1 MRSAESKRLDM
12 LHGPIWSK
20 LPQFALPV
28 AATAILEQLFNASDI
43 AVVGNFTG
51 ADKTIAVAAVGAN
64 SALIAL
70 IVNLFIGIALG
81 ANVVIANA
89 VGRGDRE
96 AVQKAVHT
104 SIVFSLLGGIVVAVL
119 GELAAAALLRTLHVP
134 DDVFPQALLY
144 LRIYLMGMPVILL
157 YNFEAAI
164 FRSVGETRVPL
175 VALAMSGVLNVLLN
189 LFFVAV
195 LHMTV
200 NGVAIATVIAN
211 AFSSALLFRRLL
223 RSVQAVVENV
233 AQELLSGS
241 RLEPRKLRMDG
252 RSLWM
257 ILRIGLPAG
266 LQSAVFAIS
275 NIVIQSA
282 INSLGKV
289 VMAASSAA
297 YNIEVFAYDVMNSYN
312 QACTTFVGQN
322 YGAGQ
327 IRRCRKTLYLCL
339 IEDAVSLGATVAL
352 VLLTG
357 RFLLSIF
364 NNDPQVVALGYDRL
378 KIVFFAYIFSLL
390 YEVMS
395 GYLRG
400 FGISLV
406 PAALTALGVCGIRIA
421 WIHFV
426 FPQHPTLQTIMTSY
440 PVSLSAT
447 ALMIFIAL
455 LCYRPARKH
464 AAMEREPA
472 PAGN

>member
-81 ANVVIANA
+81 A
-89 VGRGDRE
+89 
-96 AVQKAVHT
+96 
-104 SIVFSLLGGIVVAVL
+104 
-119 GELAAAALLRTLHVP
+119 
-134 DDVFPQALLY
+134 
-144 LRIYLMGMPVILL
+144 
-157 YNFEAAI
+157 
-164 FRSVGETRVPL
+164 
-175 VALAMSGVLNVLLN
+175 
-189 LFFVAV
+189 
-195 LHMTV
+195 
-200 NGVAIATVIAN
+200 
-211 AFSSALLFRRLL
+211 
-223 RSVQAVVENV
+223 
-233 AQELLSGS
+233 
-241 RLEPRKLRMDG
+241 
-252 RSLWM
+252 
-257 ILRIGLPAG
+257 
-266 LQSAVFAIS
+266 
-275 NIVIQSA
+275 
-282 INSLGKV
+282 
-289 VMAASSAA
+289 
-297 YNIEVFAYDVMNSYN
+297 
-312 QACTTFVGQN
+312 
-322 YGAGQ
+322 
-327 IRRCRKTLYLCL
+327 
-339 IEDAVSLGATVAL
+339 TVAL

-364 NNDPQVVALGYDRL
+364 NNDPQVIALGYDRL

-421 WIHFV
+421 WIHFA

-472 PAGN
+472 PAGK

>member
-200 NGVAIATVIAN
+200 NGVAIATVMAN

-223 RSVQAVVENV
+223 RS
-233 AQELLSGS
+233 GKDI
-241 RLEPRKLRMDG
+241 RLEPRRLRMDG

-297 YNIEVFAYDVMNSYN
+297 CNIEVFAYDVMNSYN

-339 IEDAVSLGATVAL
+339 IEDAVSLGAT
-352 VLLTG
+352 
-357 RFLLSIF
+357 
-364 NNDPQVVALGYDRL
+364 VALGYDRL

>member
-1 MRSAESKRLDM
+1 MEKTVRKHEIDM
-12 LHGPIWSK
+12 LHGSIWNK
-20 LPQFALPV
+20 LPLFALPV
-28 AATAILEQLFNASDI
+28 AATAILEQLFHASDVAI
-43 AVVGNFTG
+43 VGNFSGDACTV
-51 ADKTIAVAAVGAN
+51 AVAAVGAN
-64 SALIAL
+64 GPIIGL

-81 ANVVIANA
+81 ANVVIATAIGCGDDKA
-89 VGRGDRE
+89 VER
-96 AVQKAVHT
+96 AVHT
-104 SIVFSLLGGIVVAVL
+104 AIVFSALGGAIVSLLGQLI
-119 GELAAAALLRTLHVP
+119 AAPLLSMLNVP
-134 DDVFPQALLY
+134 DDVLPYALLY
-144 LRIYLMGMPVILL
+144 LRIYLLGMPVILL

-164 FRSVGETRVPL
+164 FRSIGDTKVPL
-175 VALAMSGVLNVLLN
+175 AALAISGVLNVLLN
-189 LFFVAV
+189 LFFVVV

-200 NGVAIATVIAN
+200 GGVAIATAVSN
-211 AFSSALLFRRLL
+211 AVSALLLYRRLTHTDKCV
-223 RSVQAVVENV
+223 RVE
-233 AQELLSGS
+233 
-241 RLEPRKLRMDG
+241 RKL
-252 RSLWM
+252 
-257 ILRIGLPAG
+257 LRIDGASLRRILSIGVPAG
-266 LQSAVFAIS
+266 VQSAVFSFA

-297 YNIEVFAYDVMNSYN
+297 CNIEVFAYDVMNSYN

-364 NNDPQVVALGYDRL
+364 NNDPQVIALGYDRL

-421 WIHFV
+421 WIHFA

-472 PAGN
+472 PTAK

>member
-1 MRSAESKRLDM
+1 M
-12 LHGPIWSK
+12 
-20 LPQFALPV
+20 
-28 AATAILEQLFNASDI
+28 
-43 AVVGNFTG
+43 
-51 ADKTIAVAAVGAN
+51 
-64 SALIAL
+64 
-70 IVNLFIGIALG
+70 
-81 ANVVIANA
+81 
-89 VGRGDRE
+89 
-96 AVQKAVHT
+96 HT

-200 NGVAIATVIAN
+200 NGVAIATVMAN
-211 AFSSALLFRRLL
+211 AFNSALLFRRLL
-223 RSVQAVVENV
+223 RS
-233 AQELLSGS
+233 GKDI
-241 RLEPRKLRMDG
+241 RLEPRRLRMDG

-297 YNIEVFAYDVMNSYN
+297 CNIEVFAYDVMNSYN

-357 RFLLSIF
+357 HFLLSIF
-364 NNDPQVVALGYDRL
+364 NNDPQVIALGYDRL

>member
-1 MRSAESKRLDM
+1 MGKAKKQLDM
-12 LHGPIWSK
+12 LNGPIWNK
-20 LPQFALPV
+20 LPRFALPV

-51 ADKTIAVAAVGAN
+51 AAKTISVAAVGAN
-64 SALIAL
+64 SSIIGL

-81 ANVVIANA
+81 ANVVIAHA
-89 VGRGDRE
+89 VGQGRTED
-96 AVQKAVHT
+96 VQKAVHT
-104 SIVFSLLGGIVVAVL
+104 SVVFSVLGGIAVALL
-119 GELAAAALLRTLHVP
+119 GELAAAPLLRLLNVP
-134 DDVFPQALLY
+134 EDVFPLALLY
-144 LRIYLMGMPVILL
+144 LRIYLAGMPVILL

-164 FRSVGETRVPL
+164 FRSVGETKIPL
-175 VALAMSGVLNVLLN
+175 IALASSGVLNVLLN

-195 LHMTV
+195 LHRTV
-200 NGVAIATVIAN
+200 DGVAIATVISN
-211 AFSSALLFRRLL
+211 AVSSVLLYRRLRRTNL
-223 RSVQAVVENV
+223 TI
-233 AQELLSGS
+233 
-241 RLEPRKLRMDG
+241 RLEPKQLRIDFA
-252 RSLWM
+252 
-257 ILRIGLPAG
+257 ILKRILSIGLPAG
-266 LQSAVFAIS
+266 VQSAVFAFS

-282 INSLGKV
+282 INSLGTV

-297 YNIEVFAYDVMNSYN
+297 FNIEIITYDILNSFS

-322 YGAGQ
+322 YGAGKLD
-327 IRRCRKTLYLCL
+327 RCKKTLFLCM
-339 IEDAVSLGATVAL
+339 IEGIALLAAAIAVILFFGKT
-352 VLLTG
+352 LLA
-357 RFLLSIF
+357 IF
-364 NNDPQVVALGYDRL
+364 NDDPEVVETGYIRL
-378 KIVFFAYIFSLL
+378 VMIMLSHSFSLL

-472 PAGN
+472 PAGK